1 MLPQGSRHSF
11 SPEAVEVAVSRLSPL
26 VLLDTLASS

>member
-11 SPEAVEVAVSRLSPL
+11 SPVAVEVAVGRWSQL